1 MSTSAPSTR
10 RAFLR
15 RLAQTSA
22 ALAAAPMV
30 HRLPE
35 LPRSREGLPASRP
48 GERPDETYWEQVKAQ
63 FLFEDRLV
71 PLNAA
76 NMCPASRAVV
86 EAVESAT
93 RDVETDV
100 SFQNRA
106 KYDQL
111 REATRARL
119 GTFLGATA
127 DEIAIVRNTSEA
139 NNIIVGG
146 LSLGPGDEVV
156 LWSENHPTNNVA
168 WDVRAAR
175 FGFTVRRVKL
185 PGMPASGSDVV
196 DAFTGALTDRTR
208 VLAFSDVS
216 NASGI
221 RMPSVALCRVA
232 RERGIYVHIDGA
244 QTCGAARVSM
254 PQLGCDSYT
263 ASSQKWLMGPCEAG
277 VLYVRA
283 ERIPTIWPG
292 VVGSGWGDK
301 VEPNPK
307 GARKFESL
315 GQRND
320 AIMAGLAAA
329 LDLHDRIG
337 IERVDARVT
346 ELGRRLRDG
355 LAGIEGTQ
363 LVTPAAPDLYLG
375 VIVTQFTGGVG
386 AKVYDRLYRAHG
398 VIGAPTGGL
407 RLCPHVYNTL
417 ADVDRAVEAVR
428 RALKEI

>member
-1 MSTSAPSTR
+1 MSASVLSSR

-15 RLAQTSA
+15 RLARTSA

-35 LPRSREGLPASRP
+35 LHRFREGLPARRP
-48 GERPDETYWEQVKAQ
+48 GETPDETYWEQVKAQ

-76 NMCPASRAVV
+76 NMCPASQIVV
-86 EAVESAT
+86 EAVERAT

-111 REATRARL
+111 RETTRARL
-119 GTFLGATA
+119 ATFLGATA

-146 LSLGPGDEVV
+146 LRLGPGDEVV
-156 LWSENHPTNNVA
+156 LWDENHPTNGVA

-185 PGMPASGSDVV
+185 PGMPATRADIVE
-196 DAFTGALTDRTR
+196 AFTGALTDRTR
-208 VLAFSDVS
+208 VLAFSDLS
-216 NASGI
+216 NTSGI
-221 RMPSVALCRVA
+221 RMPSLELCRLA
-232 RERGIYVHIDGA
+232 RARGIYVHVDGA

-254 PQLGCDSYT
+254 PELGCDSYS
-263 ASSQKWLMGPCEAG
+263 ASGQKWLMGPCEVG

-283 ERIPTIWPG
+283 GRVPEIWPG
-292 VVGSGWGDK
+292 IVASGWGGK

-307 GARKFESL
+307 GARKFESM

-320 AIMAGLAAA
+320 ALLAGLGAA
-329 LDLHDRIG
+329 LDFHERIG
-337 IERVDARVT
+337 DRVAPRVE
-346 ELGRRLRDG
+346 ELGRLLRDG
-355 LAGIEGTQ
+355 LASIEGAQ
-363 LVTPAAPDLYLG
+363 LVTPAAPELYLG
-375 VIVTQFTGGVG
+375 VIVAQFPGGVG
-386 AKVYDRLYRAHG
+386 SRLYERLYRAHG

-407 RLCPHVYNTL
+407 RLCPHVYTTI
-417 ADVDRAVEAVR
+417 ADVNRTVEAVR
-428 RALKEI
+428 RALREI